1 MILKCYEFA
10 SIFNIEK
17 PQVTTLQVKFDAMIL
32 KCYEFASILNIEKPH
47 GNDIASKIRCNDS
60 KIL

>member
-17 PQVTTLQVKFDAMIL
+17 PPVTTLQVKFDAVIL
-32 KCYEFASILNIEKPH
+32 KCYKFASIFNIEKPQVTTLQV
-47 GNDIASKIRCNDS
+47 NSMQ
-60 KIL
+60 